1 MSSRIHRKNIIYY
14 EDDGCWQYC
23 SKCYHTKNYD
33 KTSTSKHERKQIAS
47 SSKNPPSRTIDM
59 NKYSTYISPQTGIRL
74 ILDTDGEKLYP

>member
-47 SSKNPPSRTIDM
+47 TSKDTPEKTID
-59 NKYSTYISPQTGIRL
+59 L
-74 ILDTDGEKLYP
+74 IGWKHYYKWGMLNLY